1 MFKKIKNDKVEKAE
15 RLAKMIYEAIIRYIN
30 SKKTEIGEKTHHYR
44 LDFSRVWRGNST
56 SNIDPLE
63 KQL

>member
-1 MFKKIKNDKVEKAE
+1 MNKKIISDKAE
-15 RLAKMIYEAIIRYIN
+15 RLAKIIYEAIVRYTN
-30 SKKTEIGEKTHHYR
+30 SKNAEIGEKTYHYR

-56 SNIDPLE
+56 NNIDPLE